1 MNPQNLGS
9 GDNKKQRHMKR
20 KEEIIKASEKSV
32 SGYHPAI
39 QKMCTE
45 CFIEGA
51 EWSDANPDKR
61 HVYTKR
67 ELMDMKFA
75 FNLNGDIVTPAE
87 MRKDLRLLIKHEKAQ
102 QLKKAMELL
111 AKIAFKYVE
120 TYGSEYEGYNTQGL
134 LEEFQKGLE
143 E

>member
-1 MNPQNLGS
+1 
-9 GDNKKQRHMKR
+9 MKR
-20 KEEIIKASEKSV
+20 KEEILQAAEKSV
-32 SGYHPAI
+32 LGYHPAI

-51 EWSDANPDKR
+51 EWSDANPDKK

-75 FNLNGDIVTPAE
+75 FTLNGDIVTPEE
-87 MRKDLRLLIKHEKAQ
+87 MRKDLHLLIKHEKEQ
-102 QLKKAMELL
+102 QLKKVMKLL
-111 AKIAFKYVE
+111 ENIAFKYVE
-120 TYGSEYEGYNTQGL
+120 TYGSEYEGYDTQGL
-134 LEEFQKGLE
+134 LEELKKGLE

>member
-1 MNPQNLGS
+1 
-9 GDNKKQRHMKR
+9 MKR
-20 KEEIIKASEKSV
+20 KEEILKAAEKSV
-32 SGYHPAI
+32 LGYHSAI

-51 EWSDANPDKR
+51 EWSDANPDKK

-75 FNLNGDIVTPAE
+75 FTLNGDIVTPEE
-87 MRKDLRLLIKHEKAQ
+87 MRKDLHLLIKHEKEQ
-102 QLKKAMELL
+102 QLKKAMKLL
-111 AKIAFKYVE
+111 ENIAFKHVE
-120 TYGSEYEGYNTQGL
+120 TYGSTYEGYDMEGL
-134 LEEFQKGLE
+134 LEEFKKGME